1 MEVNVTSSGIM
12 VRRTFG
18 RCCIHDDNVY
28 DNGVDV
34 FLCKVDGVCYLS
46 VSLYNNEASLG
57 IIIITSVCTIVA
69 A

>member
-34 FLCKVDGVCYLS
+34 FLCKIDRVCYLS
-46 VSLYNNEASLG
+46 VSLYSDASLG
-57 IIIITSVCTIVA
+57 IIIITSVCTIVVA
-69 A
+69 